1 MSGDYARLTER
12 LSGSIAEIRRY
23 APETMH
29 GFSAMA
35 GSAMADGVLDKTT
48 KELMALAI
56 GIAGHCKGCIG
67 FHVKTLVKLG
77 VGRDAFCEML
87 GVAVYMGGGPS
98 LMYAAEAL
106 QAFDEFSEA
115 TE

>member
-1 MSGDYARLTER
+1 MGDDYDRLTKK
-12 LSGSIAEIRRY
+12 LSASIAALRSEQ
-23 APETMH
+23 PETMN
-29 GFSAMA
+29 GFSSMSA
-35 GSAMADGVLDKTT
+35 SAMADGVLDRNT

-67 FHVKTLVKLG
+67 FHVRTLVKLG
-77 VGRDAFCEML
+77 VDRDAFCEML

-106 QAFDEFSEA
+106 QAFDEFSQA
-115 TE
+115 TK